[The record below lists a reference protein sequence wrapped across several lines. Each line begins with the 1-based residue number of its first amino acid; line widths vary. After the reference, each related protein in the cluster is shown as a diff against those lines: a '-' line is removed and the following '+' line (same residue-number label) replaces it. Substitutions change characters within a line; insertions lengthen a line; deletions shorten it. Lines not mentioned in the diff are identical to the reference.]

1 MADYDPKL
9 EGRTAAGSPVGIGD
23 TIVSADMHGQRSVA
37 TNVQPVYKDGVSNGW
52 VYTSNHGDRFF
63 QENTASRATWGAGV
77 GKGPV
82 SIGVS
87 EPGST
92 PVKLQPGPI
101 EGQLPEGSEVRP
113 GPSAQRDAALPK
125 VKGLEPGK
133 HFAGSPFG
141 IGDDIPGDKGR
152 YVQVTNIN
160 VVANKDTGK
169 VQGYLYE
176 GSDGKVYGQRVDPM
190 PLSGGLAAGAVSA
203 SVTASGQKPVEL
215 SDPPGTLDYGAIP
228 PPNLRNDRI
237 PMVDGQKPLG
247 LQHWTDAFKHKQQA
261 ALPENAQELKV
272 GQQATGQLVGVDDK
286 NMYVNGG
293 RVAYSVPLDKLP
305 NDGALPSPGDKVSVS
320 MQRDGNAGLDLKSP
334 TQSLGV
340 GRA

>member
-9 EGRTAAGSPVGIGD
+9 EGRGASGSPVSIGD
-23 TIVSADMHGQRSVA
+23 TIISADMHGQRNVA

-52 VYTSNHGDRFF
+52 VYTSNHGDRYF

-82 SIGVS
+82 SASVS
-87 EPGST
+87 ESGAV
-92 PVKLQPGPI
+92 PVKLAPGPL
-101 EGQLPEGSEVRP
+101 EGQLPEGSVVRP
-113 GPSAQRDAALPK
+113 GPSLARDAQLPQT
-125 VKGLEPGK
+125 KGLEPGK

-141 IGDDIPGDKGR
+141 IGDDIPNGKEGFTH
-152 YVQVTNIN
+152 VTNIN

-176 GSDGKVYGQRVDPM
+176 GADGKVYGQRVDPQ
-190 PLSGGLAAGAVSA
+190 PLSGGLQAGVVGA

-247 LQHWTDAFKHKQQA
+247 LQHWTDAFKHNQHA
-261 ALPENAQELKV
+261 SLPENAQELKV
-272 GQQATGQLVGVDDK
+272 GQQATGQVVGADDK

-305 NDGALPSPGDKVSVS
+305 NDGTLPNPGDKVTVA
-320 MQRDGNAGLDLKSP
+320 MQRDGNASLDVKSP
-334 TQSLGV
+334 GQNLGV